1 MSNQPSQ
8 TLRSPPTDDNRRT
21 IFALVSAAVIST
33 AVLALLLI
41 FDVK

>member
-8 TLRSPPTDDNRRT
+8 TLGSPEDNRRT
-21 IFALVSAAVIST
+21 ILALVSAAVIST

>member
-8 TLRSPPTDDNRRT
+8 ALRSPEDNRRT

>member
-1 MSNQPSQ
+1 MPNQPSQ
-8 TLRSPPTDDNRRT
+8 TLPSPPADDNRRT

>member
-1 MSNQPSQ
+1 MSNEPSQ
-8 TLRSPPTDDNRRT
+8 TLPSNQTDDKRRT

>member
-1 MSNQPSQ
+1 MPNQPPQ
-8 TLRSPPTDDNRRT
+8 TLPGPPADDNRRT